1 VDSKPG
7 IPDSALVAY
16 LVGGPLALL
25 GLVAVFLGDDLAL
38 AGAALILGGILF
50 VCTGM
55 LVSAISRR

>member
-1 VDSKPG
+1 MNSKTG
-7 IPDSALVAY
+7 IPDTALVAY

-25 GLVAVFLGDDLAL
+25 GLVAVFVVDTGSL
-38 AGAALILGGILF
+38 GAALILGGILF

>member
-1 VDSKPG
+1 MNSKTG

-16 LVGGPLALL
+16 LIGGPLALL
-25 GLVAVFLGDDLAL
+25 GLVAVFVVDTGSSL
-38 AGAALILGGILF
+38 GAALILGGILF